1 VRRVWLLAGLTLTL
15 ACSNGRADSAAQAAS
30 EDTMPSGSLASA
42 HAGREL
48 IPAEWTIAEDTSTT
62 GEVTTASLQLPAAR
76 EIAGLLDDESP
87 RLVLRC
93 FDGKV
98 EAFIDTDPSDEGQPD
113 SSSTTEPVRI
123 QLDSAPSCE

>member
-1 VRRVWLLAGLTLTL
+1 
-15 ACSNGRADSAAQAAS
+15 
-30 EDTMPSGSLASA
+30 MPSGSLASA
-42 HAGREL
+42 QAGREL
-48 IPAEWTIAEDTSTT
+48 IPAEWTIAEDTSST

-76 EIAGLLDDESP
+76 DIAGLLDDEAP

-98 EAFIDTDPSDEGQPD
+98 EAFIDTDPSDMGGQPD
-113 SSSTTEPVRI
+113 SSPTIQPVRI